1 MRILSYGIIFAA
13 LFILFLVYIV
23 VKVMIVPIQW
33 IVKILVNSVVALIGL
48 IVLNII
54 GNFVGFH
61 LPINFVTVLGV
72 GVLGVPGLILL
83 IIMHLLFI

>member
-1 MRILSYGIIFAA
+1 MSYGIIFAA
-13 LFILFLVYIV
+13 LFILFLIYIV

-54 GNFVGFH
+54 GSFVGFH
-61 LPINFVTVLGV
+61 LPVNFVTVLGV

>member
-1 MRILSYGIIFAA
+1 MSYGIIFAA

>member
-1 MRILSYGIIFAA
+1 MRIMSYGIIFAA